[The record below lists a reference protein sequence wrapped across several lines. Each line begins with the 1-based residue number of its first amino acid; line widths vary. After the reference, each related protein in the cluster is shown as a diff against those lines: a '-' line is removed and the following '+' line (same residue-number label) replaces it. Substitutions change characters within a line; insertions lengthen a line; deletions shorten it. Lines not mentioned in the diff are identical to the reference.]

1 MLHEAI
7 HTVVEKLNLFA
18 LKKTGN
24 TKFAQVDSL
33 NEAMLTPDKILVTLV
48 GVEEDR
54 VSANKDYYHAGEQK
68 YLVPEIRLN
77 LMLLFSASHSD
88 YEQKLKELAIVLLFF
103 QTTPFFKNAV
113 EGVKKLTFE
122 LQTLTF
128 EQQSYIWGLFTAKYM
143 PAVVYRVRVVVL
155 KDREV
160 LGEGTP
166 ITEIDIVAAPK

>member
-1 MLHEAI
+1 MVQEAI
-7 HTVVEKLNLFA
+7 HTIVERLNQFA
-18 LKKTGN
+18 LKKTGK
-24 TKFAQVDSL
+24 TKFAQVESL
-33 NEAMLTPDKILVTLV
+33 NETNLTPDKILVTLV

-54 VSANKDYYHAGEQK
+54 VSANKDYYHAEEQK
-68 YLVPEIRLN
+68 YLVPEIRVN
-77 LMLLFSASHSD
+77 LMLLLSASHAD

-103 QTTPFFKNAV
+103 QTTPFIKNAT
-113 EGVKKLTFE
+113 EGIKKLTFE

-166 ITEIDIVAAPK
+166 ITEIDIVTASK